1 MEEIDI
7 SDQKLNKTKKDQSAL
22 GACNFTGT
30 HADNQLIFG
39 QETEKKNQ
47 TSLISL
53 YPRRKKGICES
64 DRIRLDILTKQI

>member
-39 QETEKKNQ
+39 QETEKKPNVTHI
-47 TSLISL
+47 TSPS
-53 YPRRKKGICES
+53 S
-64 DRIRLDILTKQI
+64 